1 MTSRQERLAKN
12 EALFREVNE
21 RVKDVAAAAEGDLI
35 DFICECGDDD
45 CTQVVALTQTEYEK
59 VRADPRQFVVIPGHE
74 LPDVEDVAGQA
85 DRYLIVRKHS
95 EEAAVAERTD
105 PRA

>member
-85 DRYLIVRKHS
+85 DRYLIIRGRS
-95 EEAAVAERTD
+95 SWSSAGAAT
-105 PRA
+105 